1 MSSSL
6 SHFITAGLAGLPGPA
21 MLFPLGQG
29 TTGAARGSRKGVIL
43 NSRCAICSSLWP
55 GPALPALG
63 PIHPEPSPQQLL
75 FVPPPFSI
83 LTKALYRII
92 LITFRC

>member
-21 MLFPLGQG
+21 MFPLGQG
-29 TTGAARGSRKGVIL
+29 ATGATRGSWKGEPRTAGVPSAPSCGQAL
-43 NSRCAICSSLWP
+43 FRQPS
-55 GPALPALG
+55 GLPALAW
-63 PIHPEPSPQQLL
+63 PPQLL
-75 FVPPPFSI
+75 FLPPQFYI
-83 LTKALYRII
+83 VTKALYRIV